1 MWNWVKNAVS
11 WAGNAVKKV
20 VNTVKNANQIID
32 KVSNASVSTIVD
44 TASNVNRVS
53 NVNKVSEVKNV
64 STGSSSSWKDK
75 YNKVPTD
82 FSRTI
87 KE

>member
-32 KVSNASVSTIVD
+32 KVSNASVSTVVES
-44 TASNVNRVS
+44 AS

-64 STGSSSSWKDK
+64 PTGSSSSWKDK
-75 YNKVPTD
+75 YNKVTND
-82 FSRTI
+82 FSKTI

>member
-53 NVNKVSEVKNV
+53 EVKNV

-75 YNKVPTD
+75 YQKVTND
-82 FSRTI
+82 FSKTI

>member
-32 KVSNASVSTIVD
+32 KVSNASVSTVVES
-44 TASNVNRVS
+44 AS

-64 STGSSSSWKDK
+64 PTGSSSSWKDK
-75 YNKVPTD
+75 YQKVTND
-82 FSRTI
+82 FSNTI
-87 KE
+87 KG

>member
-11 WAGNAVKKV
+11 WAGNAVKNV

-32 KVSNASVSTIVD
+32 KVSNASVSTLVES
-44 TASNVNRVS
+44 AS

-64 STGSSSSWKDK
+64 PTGSSSSWKDK
-75 YNKVPTD
+75 YNKVTSD

>member
-44 TASNVNRVS
+44 TASNVN
-53 NVNKVSEVKNV
+53 KVSEVKNV
-64 STGSSSSWKDK
+64 STRSSSSWKDK
-75 YNKVPTD
+75 YQKVTND
-82 FSRTI
+82 FSKTI

>member
-20 VNTVKNANQIID
+20 VNTVKNANEIVD
-32 KVSNASVSTIVD
+32 RVSNANVSTIVD
-44 TASNVNRVS
+44 TAS

-75 YNKVPTD
+75 YKKVTND
-82 FSRTI
+82 LSKTI

>member
-1 MWNWVKNAVS
+1 MWTWVKNAVS

-32 KVSNASVSTIVD
+32 KVSTASVSTIVD
-44 TASNVNRVS
+44 SAS

-64 STGSSSSWKDK
+64 PTRSSSWKDK
-75 YNKVPTD
+75 YKKVTD
-82 FSRTI
+82 DISNTI
-87 KE
+87 NE

>member
-44 TASNVNRVS
+44 TASNVN
-53 NVNKVSEVKNV
+53 KVSEVKNV

-75 YNKVPTD
+75 YNKVTND
-82 FSRTI
+82 FSKTI

>member
-1 MWNWVKNAVS
+1 MFRWNWVKNAVS

-20 VNTVKNANQIID
+20 VNTVKKSNEIIER
-32 KVSNASVSTIVD
+32 VSNASVSNIVES
-44 TASNVNRVS
+44 AS

-64 STGSSSSWKDK
+64 PTRSSSWKDK
-75 YNKVPTD
+75 YQKVTND
-82 FSRTI
+82 FSKTI

>member
-20 VNTVKNANQIID
+20 VNTVKNASEIVD
-32 KVSNASVSTIVD
+32 KVSNASVATIVD
-44 TASNVNRVS
+44 TAS
-53 NVNKVSEVKNV
+53 NVNKVSEVKNL
-64 STGSSSSWKDK
+64 STGSSSWKDK
-75 YNKVPTD
+75 YQKVTND
-82 FSRTI
+82 FSKTI

>member
-20 VNTVKNANQIID
+20 VNTVKKSSEIID
-32 KVSNASVSTIVD
+32 KVSNASVSTIVE

-53 NVNKVSEVKNV
+53 EVKNV
-64 STGSSSSWKDK
+64 PSGSSSSWKDK
-75 YNKVPTD
+75 YKKVTDD
-82 FSRTI
+82 FSKTI

>member
-1 MWNWVKNAVS
+1 MWTWVKNAVS

-32 KVSNASVSTIVD
+32 KVSTASVSTIVE
-44 TASNVNRVS
+44 TAS

-75 YNKVPTD
+75 YNKVTTD
-82 FSRTI
+82 FSKTI
-87 KE
+87 TE

>member
-44 TASNVNRVS
+44 TASNMNSVS

-64 STGSSSSWKDK
+64 STGSSSWKDK
-75 YNKVPTD
+75 YNKVTTD
-82 FSRTI
+82 FFRTI

>member
-44 TASNVNRVS
+44 TASNVN
-53 NVNKVSEVKNV
+53 KVSEVKNV
-64 STGSSSSWKDK
+64 PTRSSSSWKDK
-75 YNKVPTD
+75 YQKVTND
-82 FSRTI
+82 FSKTI

>member
-20 VNTVKNANQIID
+20 VNTVKKSSEIID

-44 TASNVNRVS
+44 TASNVN
-53 NVNKVSEVKNV
+53 KVSEVKNLP
-64 STGSSSSWKDK
+64 TGSSSSSSWKDK
-75 YNKVPTD
+75 YQKVTND
-82 FSRTI
+82 FSKTI

>member
-20 VNTVKNANQIID
+20 VNTVKKSSEIID
-32 KVSNASVSTIVD
+32 KVSNASVSTIVE
-44 TASNVNRVS
+44 TAS

-64 STGSSSSWKDK
+64 PTGSSSSSWKDK
-75 YNKVPTD
+75 YNKVTND
-82 FSRTI
+82 FSKTI

>member
-1 MWNWVKNAVS
+1 MWDWVKNGVS
-11 WAGNAVKKV
+11 WAGNTVEKV

-32 KVSNASVSTIVD
+32 KVSNASVSNIVES
-44 TASNVNRVS
+44 AS

-64 STGSSSSWKDK
+64 ATVPSSSSWKDK
-75 YNKVPTD
+75 YNKVTND
-82 FSRTI
+82 FSKTI

>member
-32 KVSNASVSTIVD
+32 KVSSASVSTVVES
-44 TASNVNRVS
+44 AS

-64 STGSSSSWKDK
+64 PSGSSSSWKDK
-75 YNKVPTD
+75 YQKVTND
-82 FSRTI
+82 FSNTI

>member
-20 VNTVKNANQIID
+20 VKTVKNASDIVD
-32 KVSNASVSTIVD
+32 KVSNASVSTIVE
-44 TASNVNRVS
+44 TAS

-64 STGSSSSWKDK
+64 PTGSSSSWKDK
-75 YNKVPTD
+75 YQKVTND
-82 FSRTI
+82 FSKTI

>member
-20 VNTVKNANQIID
+20 VNTVKKSSEIID
-32 KVSNASVSTIVD
+32 KVSNASVSTIVE
-44 TASNVNRVS
+44 TAS

-64 STGSSSSWKDK
+64 PIGSSSSWKDK
-75 YNKVPTD
+75 YQKVTND
-82 FSRTI
+82 FSKTI
-87 KE
+87 KG

>member
-20 VNTVKNANQIID
+20 VNTVKNANQIVER
-32 KVSNASVSTIVD
+32 VSNASVSTIVD
-44 TASNVNRVS
+44 TAS

-75 YNKVPTD
+75 YKKVTND
-82 FSRTI
+82 FSKTI

>member
-44 TASNVNRVS
+44 TASNVN
-53 NVNKVSEVKNV
+53 KVSEVKNV
-64 STGSSSSWKDK
+64 ATRSSSWKDK
-75 YNKVPTD
+75 YQKVTND
-82 FSRTI
+82 FSKTI